1 MNSIYIHIPFCQSR
15 CIYCDFY
22 STTYGHNIMASYVQ
36 ALIRE
41 MVRRKHYIECSR
53 VDTLYIG
60 GGTPSLLPTEL
71 LTTIFDAIRHNFT
84 LTPNAEVTIEAN
96 PDDINNEWL
105 KNITQTPIN
114 RISIGTQTF
123 DDQILNLIGR
133 RHNAKQTIKAVEACK
148 QAGITNI
155 SLDLISSLPGQT
167 MQHWEKDVHT
177 ALSLGITHLS
187 AYTLSYEE
195 GTKLHKMLINGDI
208 KETDEEL
215 SRQMYYHL
223 LDTTEKA
230 GFQHYEISN
239 FSLPGQ
245 HSRHNSCYW
254 QGTPYL
260 GLGAGAHSYDGIRTR
275 RANLPDIKTYI
286 ATSDDVPHENEILND
301 EELYNEFIMT
311 RLRTNIGIPLDKLT
325 TKDRQYCLNIAKHYI
340 EQKLLSIKNNH
351 LHLTKEGIFISN
363 DIISDMMRS

>member
-22 STTYGHNIMASYVQ
+22 STTHAQGMMASYVQ

-41 MVRRKHYIECSR
+41 MSRRKHYIECSR
-53 VDTLYIG
+53 VNTLYIG
-60 GGTPSLLPTEL
+60 GGTPSLLPAEL
-71 LTTIFDAIRHNFT
+71 LNAIFEAIHSNFT
-84 LTPNAEVTIEAN
+84 LTPDAEVTIEAN
-96 PDDINNEWL
+96 PDDINNDWL
-105 KNITQTPIN
+105 KNISQTPIN

-123 DDQILNLIGR
+123 DDQILNFIGR
-133 RHNAKQTIKAVEACK
+133 RHNAKQTIKAVDACK

-167 MQHWEKDVHT
+167 MQHWQKDVDL

-195 GTKLHKMLINGDI
+195 GTKLYQMLINGDI

-223 LDTTEKA
+223 LNTTEKA
-230 GFQHYEISN
+230 GFQQYEISN

-275 RANLPDIKTYI
+275 RANLPNIKTYI
-286 ATSDDVPHENEILND
+286 NATDDVPHENEILND
-301 EELYNEFIMT
+301 NELYNEFVMT
-311 RLRTNIGIPLDKLT
+311 RLRTTLGIPLDKLT
-325 TKDRQYCLNIAKHYI
+325 ANDRQYCLNIANPYI
-340 EQKLLSIKNNH
+340 EKKLLSVKNNH

-363 DIISDMMRS
+363 DIISDLMRS